1 MRKVSIL
8 LTYCLI
14 LLPGLSLF
22 GLTPIEMTS
31 YSGFPGQHDSIEKQ
45 ILYNGRAW
53 RNLYYSIHG
62 DQFLFSEEFLP
73 GTVTINNRLY
83 NGLMLKYDICNDE
96 IMTINK
102 LGIIIQ
108 LNKEMI
114 NMFTLNSGVKT
125 FLFQRLDTT
134 STAPFSGYVNVL
146 YDGNVSLLV
155 RYRKEILQNS
165 GDEVYY
171 KFNQLQK
178 IYLLKDRIFYPV
190 SNKKDLLNN
199 MTDKRQLVRNYM
211 KSNRIKI
218 SKKDPSS
225 FVPVVKYYN
234 SLLP

>member
-1 MRKVSIL
+1 MSRLFFI
-8 LTYCLI
+8 LI
-14 LLPGLSLF
+14 LFLTLISELSLF
-22 GLTPIEMTS
+22 ALPPVVMPS
-31 YSGFPGQHDSIEKQ
+31 CSGSPGQHDSIEKQ

-53 RNLYYSIHG
+53 RNLYYSVRG
-62 DQFLFSEEFLP
+62 DQFLFSEEFIP

-83 NGLMLKYDICNDE
+83 NNLMLKYDICNDE
-96 IMTINK
+96 ILTINK

-114 NMFTLNSGVKT
+114 TMFTITPGAET
-125 FLFQRLDTT
+125 YLFQRMDTT
-134 STAPFSGYVNVL
+134 RAAPFSGYVNVL
-146 YDGNVSLLV
+146 YHGNISLLV

-178 IYLLKDRIFYPV
+178 IYLLKDTVFYPV
-190 SNKKDLLNN
+190 SNKKDLLKIL
-199 MTDKRQLVRNYM
+199 TDKKQLVRNYT

-218 SKKDPSS
+218 SRKYPSS